1 MEFFQEPAFTVFLA
15 IIFTFL
21 VAKIVSFA
29 ISNSSTDNN
38 TVVRSVN
45 EGPVAKEATSNR
57 GLRVRSSKGKK
68 RVKFVDDVVIRRV
81 DRFEGSENLVLLD
94 DVEKSRE
101 RVDQFGENEDL
112 GVKMTKEQCFDEGSE
127 KVEMVFEKEID
138 GDNMN
143 EGFSEKGLKSVILD
157 EDKNEV
163 KLDDDDIITDQKEE
177 NEVVGFGDNEG
188 KVRIDSVVDDDD
200 DWEGIERSELE
211 KVFAEAVNY
220 LEYGGKGKDKE
231 DDQLAKLSSDV
242 QMELYG
248 LHKVAVEG
256 PCHEPQPMALKVSAR
271 AKWNAW
277 QRLGSMSEEAA
288 MEQYIKVLS
297 DSIPNWMHDYSAD
310 DDIQGYPNSEI
321 IGKISDPEFERNSEL
336 SATPVGDSSD
346 GRSAVEKDDTA
357 SPNHGQPR
365 QTVVTPPDILDFLSF
380 KIRSPPNGTVL
391 HTKPS
396 HNSSTS
402 FSPLNPINGAGT
414 TTTDLQHNVSSATP
428 MAYYS

>member
-45 EGPVAKEATSNR
+45 EGPVAKEVTLNK
-57 GLRVRSSKGKK
+57 GLRVRSAKGKK

-94 DVEKSRE
+94 DVEKSRK

-127 KVEMVFEKEID
+127 KVDMVIEKEID

-143 EGFSEKGLKSVILD
+143 EGFSVKGLKSVILD
-157 EDKNEV
+157 EEKNEV
-163 KLDDDDIITDQKEE
+163 KFEDDDFIIDQKEE
-177 NEVVGFGDNEG
+177 NEVVGFGENEG
-188 KVRIDSVVDDDD
+188 KVRTESVDDDEDDD

-220 LEYGGKGKDKE
+220 LEYGGKGKEKE

-297 DSIPNWMHDYSAD
+297 HSVPNWMHNYSAD
-310 DDIQGYPNSEI
+310 DDIQGYPKLGI

-346 GRSAVEKDDTA
+346 GRSAVEKVA
-357 SPNHGQPR
+357 
-365 QTVVTPPDILDFLSF
+365 
-380 KIRSPPNGTVL
+380 
-391 HTKPS
+391 
-396 HNSSTS
+396 
-402 FSPLNPINGAGT
+402 
-414 TTTDLQHNVSSATP
+414 
-428 MAYYS
+428 